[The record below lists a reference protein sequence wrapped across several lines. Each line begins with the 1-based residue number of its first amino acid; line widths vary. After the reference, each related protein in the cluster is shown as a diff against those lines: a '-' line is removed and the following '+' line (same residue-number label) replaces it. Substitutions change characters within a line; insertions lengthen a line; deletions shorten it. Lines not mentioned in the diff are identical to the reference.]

1 MPKFFLFEKFT
12 VYLSFENSRFMTN
25 KTNKIFIIRVLLHLV
40 FILGIF
46 YFFRNN
52 SILRPLAKGAYYKE
66 YLSAFFL
73 LILLYANYLFFVP
86 EFFQK
91 RRYFLFFIL
100 ALAGILGSSSM
111 EMLLVLPN
119 IKSCFPDTFDN
130 FQLKLVYTHL
140 FYLIGLRNTG
150 FLLFFFVLRIFEHE
164 RETLEKERIAL
175 VKNKGIICVPNGK
188 NIMETISI
196 SDISCILHERNYTY
210 LYTNDGNRYC
220 KYCSLSSMEKLLP
233 EDLFLRVNRNTI
245 IPLNKITH
253 YTEDSVTILYGN
265 PAQEKTF
272 SLSENYVPIV
282 KELLS
287 STGGLNRPDDGLNS
301 QDDGLNN
308 PSEDLND
315 GLNTACLED
324 FLNNVEHNEE
334 LLILCRM
341 IAKNPSVTMK
351 SLSDQLGVSL
361 KTIERRIKILKDK
374 GILQH
379 SGAKKNGEY
388 VFASSIPG
396 SVINWLTTDELSTTN

>member
-1 MPKFFLFEKFT
+1 
-12 VYLSFENSRFMTN
+12 MTN

-210 LYTNDGNRYC
+210 LYTTDGNRYC

-272 SLSENYVPIV
+272 SLSENYVPIM

>member
-1 MPKFFLFEKFT
+1 
-12 VYLSFENSRFMTN
+12 MTN

-272 SLSENYVPIV
+272 SLSENYVPIM

-341 IAKNPSVTMK
+341 IAKNPSITMK

>member
-12 VYLSFENSRFMTN
+12 VYLSFENSRFMIN
-25 KTNKIFIIRVLLHLV
+25 KTNKILIIRVLLHLI

-46 YFFRNN
+46 FFFRNN
-52 SILRPLAKGAYYKE
+52 SILRPLAKGAFYKE

-73 LILLYANYLFFVP
+73 IILLYANYLFFVP

-100 ALAGILGSSSM
+100 ALAGILVSSSM

-220 KYCSLSSMEKLLP
+220 KYCSLSSMEELLP
-233 EDLFLRVNRNTI
+233 EILFIRVNRNAI
-245 IPLNKITH
+245 IPLNKINH
-253 YTEDSVTILYGN
+253 FTEDSVSILYGN
-265 PAQEKTF
+265 PAQEISFTM
-272 SLSENYVPIV
+272 SEKYVPNIREKIASAV
-282 KELLS
+282 
-287 STGGLNRPDDGLNS
+287 GLNLSADGLNS
-301 QDDGLNN
+301 K
-308 PSEDLND
+308 ND
-315 GLNTACLED
+315 GLNGRSGGLNEGINKANLEEFMD
-324 FLNNVEHNEE
+324 SIAHNED
-334 LLILCRM
+334 LLILCQI
-341 IAKNPSVTMK
+341 IAKDPSVTMK

-361 KTIERRIKILKDK
+361 KTVERRIKILKDK
-374 GILQH
+374 GVLQH

-388 VFASSIPG
+388 VFAPSI
-396 SVINWLTTDELSTTN
+396 SVDVLKGMPS

>member
-1 MPKFFLFEKFT
+1 
-12 VYLSFENSRFMTN
+12 MTN

-175 VKNKGIICVPNGK
+175 AKNKGIICVPNGK
-188 NIMETISI
+188 NNVETISI

-210 LYTNDGNRYC
+210 LYTTDGNRYC

-272 SLSENYVPIV
+272 SLSENYVPIM

-324 FLNNVEHNEE
+324 FLNNIEHNEE
-334 LLILCRM
+334 LLALCRM

-361 KTIERRIKILKDK
+361 KTIERRIKNLKDK

-388 VFASSIPG
+388 VFAPTIPQSI
-396 SVINWLTTDELSTTN
+396 INWLTTD